1 MKKYILI
8 SFQLVVITLIG
19 QQTFEPISMDMDW
32 KFHKGGAYGAEQPT
46 FDDTE
51 WRNIDVPHDW
61 SIENLEG
68 SDSPFASDAH
78 TQVNGGF
85 TTGGTGWYRKRFT
98 PSWETSDKLT
108 IIQFDGVYMNSEVYI
123 NGIKL
128 GTRPYGYTT
137 FQFDLTPH
145 LVYGEEN
152 IIAVKV
158 KNFGENSRWYSGS
171 GIYRHVWMITKNKS
185 HIKPWGVYITT
196 PEISKRSAKVVVNL
210 DIVANEKNEYT
221 LETIIVDE
229 EGVEVAKVSSQTSDT
244 ATGAI
249 VQNVDIKNP
258 KLWSLEY
265 PHQYTAVTE
274 LKVGS
279 AIVDRVKTMFGVRSI
294 SFDVENGFQ
303 LNGQKVLLKGGCIH
317 HDNGPLGAKSLDRAE
332 ERKVELLKASG
343 YNALR
348 LAHNPPSQK
357 LLEVCDRLGI
367 LVIDEA
373 FDIWEVAKN
382 PEDYHLFFE
391 DWWKKDVHNMV
402 VRDRNHP
409 SIILWSMGNEI
420 PERGTAKGVE
430 TAKKIGDYIK
440 SLDATRPTTAAV
452 NGLAPDKD
460 PYFAALD
467 VSGYNYAVGGDHNKE
482 TIYADD
488 HKRIPTRIMYGAES
502 YPLEA
507 FGSWMDV
514 LEHPYVIGDFVW
526 TAWDYIGEAGIGWM
540 GYPQKSNF
548 YPWNLAYNG
557 DFDIC
562 GWKRPQSHYRDA
574 LWKENQLSVFVQSPE
589 PSFPDSNK
597 DLADWSKWH
606 WYDVVEHWNWQA
618 FEGQTLAVDVYSSCD
633 EVELFLNGKSLGKKA
648 TNKSTEF
655 KTTFKV
661 PYVAGSLKAIG
672 YEGRK
677 KVKTIELKTAG
688 TPVSIKASADR
699 TEINANGQDLSY
711 ITFELLDKDGVRN
724 FLADDMLD
732 FKIEGPGEIVA
743 VANANPRS
751 LESYTAHQ
759 RKAWRG
765 RCMVIIKSTSIS
777 GDIKLT
783 ASSKNLKGSEVLIS
797 SISKKKPSK

>member
-1 MKKYILI
+1 M
-8 SFQLVVITLIG
+8 VVFTLIG
-19 QQTFEPISMDMDW
+19 QQNYEPISMDMDW
-32 KFHKGGAYGAEQPT
+32 KFHKGGAYGAERTT
-46 FDDTE
+46 FDDSG

-61 SIENLEG
+61 SIENLED

-85 TTGGTGWYRKRFT
+85 TTGGTGWYRKKFNVPT
-98 PSWETSDKLT
+98 NAADKKIL
-108 IIQFDGVYMNSEVYI
+108 IQFDGVYMNAEVWL
-123 NGIKL
+123 NGVKL
-128 GTRPYGYTT
+128 GSHPYGYTT
-137 FQFDLTPH
+137 FQFDMSPH
-145 LVYGEEN
+145 LVYGGEN
-152 IIAVKV
+152 ILAVKV

-171 GIYRHVWMITKNKS
+171 GIYRHVWMIAKNKS

-196 PEISKRSAKVVVNL
+196 PKIEKSGAE
-210 DIVANEKNEYT
+210 VAIEVSITTEDVGAHSVIT
-221 LETIIVDE
+221 SIIDS
-229 EGVEVAKVSSQTSDT
+229 EGVEVAIITSQLSETELAKGKIT
-244 ATGAI
+244 
-249 VQNVDIKNP
+249 QNGTIKSP
-258 KLWSLEY
+258 KLWSLVNT
-265 PHQYTAVTE
+265 HQYTAITE
-274 LKVGS
+274 LKSGS
-279 AIVDRVKTMFGVRSI
+279 TLLDRVKTKFGVRSI
-294 SFDVENGFQ
+294 AFDVQNGFQ

-382 PEDYHLFFE
+382 PEDYHLYFE

-482 TIYADD
+482 TIYQDD
-488 HKRIPTRIMYGAES
+488 HGRVPTRIMYGAES

-606 WYDVVEHWNWQA
+606 WYDVVDHWNWQA
-618 FEGQTLAVDVYSSCD
+618 FKGQTLAVDVYSSCE
-633 EVELFLNGKSLGKKA
+633 EVELFLNGKSLGKKQ
-648 TNKSTEF
+648 TNKVTEF
-655 KTTFKV
+655 KTTFNV
-661 PYVAGSLKAIG
+661 PYAAGTLKAIG
-672 YEGRK
+672 YNGRK
-677 KVKTIELKTAG
+677 KVKTLELKTAG

-699 TEINANGQDLSY
+699 TEIRANGQDLSY
-711 ITFELLDKDGVRN
+711 ITLELLDKNGVRN
-724 FLADDMLD
+724 FLANDMLD

-751 LESYTAHQ
+751 LESYTASQ

-765 RCMVIIKSTSIS
+765 RCMVIIKSTALS

-783 ASSKNLKGSEVLIS
+783 TSSENLKGSQVLIS
-797 SISKKKPSK
+797 SILPKKPSK